1 METWYLCFLF
11 FCFLN
16 GSFYGS
22 YLLCPTVILKDKV
35 TCQDYKES
43 HPEMKEWAE
52 YNPESLNSEL
62 AVVTLRDFGLSSFE
76 GGEYIL
82 HVTGMFTD
90 HQW

>member
-1 METWYLCFLF
+1 M
-11 FCFLN
+11 
-16 GSFYGS
+16 
-22 YLLCPTVILKDKV
+22 

-43 HPEMKEWAE
+43 HPEMKEWAA

-90 HQW
+90 RSILSGIMNRFH